1 VSGGV
6 PVSARRARGA
16 AASLAAAAGVAALIG
31 VQGCSG
37 GSTARTDAAASPSTG
52 TPSGSAATAV
62 RTVAPAPAS
71 ATPTVTRPT
80 APAPPPAPAGLPRGG
95 RTFFPRYRVVAYYGE
110 GYPGGIGLID
120 VNHLDEAAAALQR
133 QADAHAG
140 YGRPVLPAFEL
151 IVTDATRRPGPD
163 GSYSQKLDPAVVQRY
178 LDVARAHQML
188 LVLDFQPG
196 TDDFL
201 SQVRRYEALL
211 RQPDVG
217 VGLDAEWRTPG
228 GQHPYQGT
236 GHSSA
241 AEVNAVGNYLAGIV
255 RAGKLP
261 EKLMIVHQFRRDML
275 PDREAVA
282 VPRGIAVSFHMDGLG
297 GPGLKT
303 SVYGALAVNPP
314 FHNGYK
320 IFPRLD
326 TPPMTPDQAMALRPQ
341 PELIT
346 YQ

>member
-1 VSGGV
+1 M
-6 PVSARRARGA
+6 RRARLLGAALGA
-16 AASLAAAAGVAALIG
+16 AAVLASTQACSGSSGTSRHPEAAADLARAAGP
-31 VQGCSG
+31 
-37 GSTARTDAAASPSTG
+37 TAAAPKTPPAAVSP
-52 TPSGSAATAV
+52 TPV
-62 RTVAPAPAS
+62 RRPAPAPLAQ
-71 ATPTVTRPT
+71 PNT
-80 APAPPPAPAGLPRGG
+80 APAPTNLPRGG
-95 RTFFPRYRVVAYYGE
+95 RTLFPRYRVVAYYGE
-110 GYPGGIGLID
+110 GYPGGMGLIE
-120 VNHLDEAAAALQR
+120 VNHLEQAAGALQR
-133 QADAHAG
+133 QADAYAG
-140 YGRPVLPAFEL
+140 FGRPVLPALEL

-163 GSYSQKLDPAVVQRY
+163 GSYSLKLNPAVVQHY
-178 LDVARAHQML
+178 LDAARAHKML

-201 SQVRRYEALL
+201 SQVRRYEQFL

-228 GQHPYQGT
+228 GRPYQGT

-241 AEVNAVGNYLAGIV
+241 AEINAVGSYLAGIV

-261 EKLMIVHQFRRDML
+261 EKLLVVHQFRYDML
-275 PDREAVA
+275 PDRQAVQA
-282 VPRGIAVSFHMDGLG
+282 PKGLAVSFHMDGLG
-297 GPGLKT
+297 GIGLKT
-303 SVYGALAVNPP
+303 SVYDQLAVRPP

-326 TPPMTPDQAMALRPQ
+326 KPPMTPEQAMALRPQ